1 MIGLGTIVNAGAVI
15 IGGLIGLLLK
25 GGLKQR
31 FQDILM
37 QVLGLS
43 VVFIGIQGVME
54 GIASMNSILI
64 ILSLV
69 FGALLGEWINIEKR
83 TQDFGEWLKRKVKSE
98 KDNKFVEGFVSTSF
112 TICIGAMA
120 IVGSLQDGL
129 TGNANMLYQKA
140 ILDAVFV
147 IIAASAFGKG
157 PIFSVIPVVILQG
170 SITLLAKY
178 IEPFLTD
185 AVISNLSVV
194 GSMLIFCVGVNLM
207 FPTKIKVANMLP
219 CLLFVI
225 IGSLFCIGL

>member
-43 VVFIGIQGVME
+43 VVFIGIKGVME
-54 GIASMNSILI
+54 GIASMSSILI

-129 TGNANMLYQKA
+129 TGNADMLYQKA

-157 PIFSVIPVVILQG
+157 AIFSVIPVVILQG

-185 AVISNLSVV
+185 TVISNLSVV

-225 IGSLFCIGL
+225 IGSLLCIGL